1 MEIELKLTILE
12 RISIPMSLLPPT
24 FNLDDGIAKREIAQK
39 IELTKAEKEKINH
52 KDLKDPMGGPGRF
65 SAWGSFLKCKKCGT
79 VFKDPY
85 DDLKLAELSCDECG
99 NKEFEKF
106 EQYTELSKVFK
117 FSKSEI
123 FFLDKQVT
131 RLHDDGKVEDRIL
144 DVCLKVRELMKEIPK
159 GLQKAKETTVKKRP

>member
-12 RISIPMSLLPPT
+12 RISIPMALMPPT
-24 FNLDDGIAKREIAQK
+24 FNLDDGIVKREITQK
-39 IELTKAEKEKINH
+39 IEITKAEKEKINY
-52 KDLKDPMGGPGRF
+52 KDIQGRF

-85 DDLKLAELSCDECG
+85 DDLKLADFSCNECG

-106 EQYTELSKVFK
+106 EQHAQLSKVFK

-131 RLHDDGKVEDRIL
+131 RLHDDGKIEDRIL

-159 GLQKAKETTVKKRP
+159 GLQKAKETTVKKRK